1 MSADELQVGVS
12 ETGQIQAATDHALD
26 LVAAEIDRQD
36 EIHPAGYP
44 ATRDGIRFGLATVE
58 DELKETLDAW
68 RAERRIEGW
77 SDTEEEL
84 TQTAAVSMR
93 LLRSLLLDRAHSPD
107 D

>member
-1 MSADELQVGVS
+1 MSADELHVDVS
-12 ETGQIQAATDHALD
+12 EGGQIQAANDHALD
-26 LVAAEIDRQD
+26 LLAAEIDRQD

-68 RAERRIEGW
+68 RAERRTEGW
-77 SDTEEEL
+77 TDTEEEL

-93 LLRSLLLDRAHSPD
+93 LLRSLLLDRANGQSD
-107 D
+107 